1 MTRTALTSLGPLCW
15 IVTGIGL
22 LAAGCTDEA
31 LDRKDDVPMGCVPV
45 ETTFALERADISAAV
60 AQEIDLDGNGKPDDA
75 LGQAHDL
82 VAGFAPA
89 FDMTER
95 FRARLATDVAW
106 SLTIAECD
114 GGVRVTFPRPDN
126 ALPHFHSAVGT
137 ITASGHLFADDGN
150 GRVPLL
156 ALADATGTTGDDPGW
171 RTGDALTFQAV
182 RTGDELDGVFALA
195 LPTRVVKADLAAPI
209 ARFLD
214 SQPADETMRA
224 MADANR
230 DGVVTAEEV
239 AATTTY
245 QGMTQADLALTIDG
259 EPQTSIAFRFHA
271 TAMR

>member
-1 MTRTALTSLGPLCW
+1 MTRNARTSLGPLCW

-22 LAAGCTDEA
+22 AAAGCTDSDTQR
-31 LDRKDDVPMGCVPV
+31 LDERPLSCPAA
-45 ETTFALERADISAAV
+45 ETTFGIDRADISAAV

-95 FRARLATDVAW
+95 FRGRLASDVAW
-106 SLTIAECD
+106 PLTVSDCD
-114 GGVRVTFPRPDN
+114 GEVRVTFGRPDS
-126 ALPHFHSAVGT
+126 ALPHVHSAVGT
-137 ITASGHLFADDGN
+137 ITPTGAIFAEDGT

-156 ALADATGTTGDDPGW
+156 ALADATSVAGDDAGW
-171 RTGDALTFQAV
+171 RTGDALTIRAV
-182 RTGDELDGVFALA
+182 RTGNELEGVFAFA
-195 LPTRVVKADLAAPI
+195 LPTKLVKAELAAPI
-209 ARFLD
+209 AAFLNT
-214 SQPADETMRA
+214 QPADDTMRA
-224 MADANR
+224 TADANR
-230 DGVVTAEEV
+230 DGVVTADEV

-245 QGMTQADLALTIDG
+245 QGMTQADLDLTIDG